1 MNKLGYKSRTF
12 LLASAAVLSFSSAA
26 NAQGQEQQAPQQQD
40 RLRLIKKIRRSLS
53 PRKSAK
59 SGSRMFRSRS
69 VSSIRSRY

>member
-26 NAQGQEQQAPQQQD
+26 NAQGQEQQAPQQQEQAATNQENPE
-40 RLRLIKKIRRSLS
+40 IIVTAQ
-53 PRKSAK
+53 SAK